1 MKKQLKK
8 IVFGSKP
15 IQRIKAGIAK
25 GIKMNIDINSK
36 SQRVLGLDEREIQK
50 AFKEYS
56 KMATHFFDIGG
67 SDGYY
72 SLIYRKF
79 NPSGVIYNFEAQ
91 EHFKKE
97 QVEHFNMNSFNP
109 IQFQFSKFVSD
120 LNDDKNISIDEL
132 FKETNQKL
140 LFKID
145 VDGGEM
151 DVLNGMQETI
161 KNNTCYFIIE
171 THSVQLEK
179 DCLKFLENCGY
190 KTTLID
196 VAWYRKF
203 VPEDRPTEHNRWF
216 TAIQK

>member
-8 IVFGSKP
+8 IVFGSNP

-97 QVEHFNMNSFNP
+97 QVVHFNMNSFNP

-151 DVLNGMQETI
+151 DVLNGMHNTI
-161 KNNTCYFIIE
+161 KNNRCYFIIE
-171 THSVQLEK
+171 THSLQLEM
-179 DCLKFLENCGY
+179 DCIKFLENYGY

-216 TAIQK
+216 TAVK